1 MHSDTSYWSRLQER
15 LRAILEPEEF
25 ATWFVPL
32 VVQSENE
39 AGLVLGA
46 PNERFVHTLEE
57 SYRDTLDREAG
68 LLFDEFFSV
77 TVIARGR
84 ARRRGFVGG
93 SGRARR
99 AGGRA
104 ILAGAFRSD
113 RRSPESQVP
122 LRHLRRRQL
131 EPVRPRR
138 RARRRRESRRTA
150 TTRSSSTAASGSAR
164 PTCCTPS
171 ATRSSHRR
179 PELKVLYFTAEQF
192 VNQLI
197 NSLRFKSMHSFR
209 ERYRSIDVL
218 LVDDIQFLAN
228 KERTQEE
235 FFHTFNTLYTSQRQ
249 IILSSDSSPRNIPAI
264 EERLRSRFEWGLI
277 ADIQAPDLETKVAI
291 LRRKADQDG
300 VVLPDDV
307 ALFIAYQVKSNV
319 RELEGMLNRV
329 VAFSSLTA
337 KPLSLELAKETLKD
351 ILPEEGR
358 RATAADIIKFVARHY
373 GLKVSEIKSK
383 SNSKQIAFP
392 RQVAMFL
399 CKELTELSYPEI
411 GRQFN
416 DKHHSTVMYSVDKI
430 LKLRAT
436 DAELE
441 RTLDG
446 MTRHLG
452 LRSARRKRCGNPAE
466 TLFKSV
472 RVLLFPPRFVSL
484 STGGLPQAR
493 AAGSFARRLPRGFP
507 QIRRHLCTT
516 TAMLC
521 FHLF

>member
-1 MHSDTSYWSRLQER
+1 MPSDASHWTRLQER
-15 LRAILEPEEF
+15 LRTILEPEEY
-25 ATWFVPL
+25 ATWIAPL
-32 VVQSENE
+32 TVRSADET
-39 AGLVLGA
+39 GLVLGA

-77 TVIARGR
+77 TVVADGAADRPGGEVTGSRASSAPTGDRLNPKYLFDTFVVGSSNQFAHAAARAVAESPAHSYNPLFLYG
-84 ARRRGFVGG
+84 GVGLG
-93 SGRARR
+93 KTHLLHAIGHQ
-99 AGGRA
+99 
-104 ILAGAFRSD
+104 ILA
-113 RRSPESQVP
+113 
-122 LRHLRRRQL
+122 
-131 EPVRPRR
+131 
-138 RARRRRESRRTA
+138 
-150 TTRSSSTAASGSAR
+150 
-164 PTCCTPS
+164 
-171 ATRSSHRR
+171 RR

-399 CKELTELSYPEI
+399 CKELTDLSYPEI

-430 LKLRAT
+430 QQLRQG
-436 DAELE
+436 DGD
-441 RTLDG
+441 LD
-446 MTRHLG
+446 
-452 LRSARRKRCGNPAE
+452 
-466 TLFKSV
+466 
-472 RVLLFPPRFVSL
+472 RVLHNLEHAL
-484 STGGLPQAR
+484 S
-493 AAGSFARRLPRGFP
+493 
-507 QIRRHLCTT
+507 
-516 TAMLC
+516 
-521 FHLF
+521 